1 MRFAV
6 YNPPHTANRPAISN
20 LAVILCCY
28 PKRTSETERATIQ
41 YMQSN
46 LIRETFP
53 VGPLR
58 CNCTILANPETRQ
71 AIVVDPGDEIAGI
84 LARLARHH
92 LTLKQII
99 VTHAHIDH
107 IGGAAQLK
115 RVTGA
120 PVFFHQQDLP
130 LVAMLDVQ
138 AGWLGVPT
146 PEKVG
151 LDQSAEDGLTTG
163 IAGLETE
170 VIHTPGHTPGSICL
184 LFPKQELLLAG
195 DTLFAGSVGRT
206 DLPGGDSQALL
217 RSIHTRLMP
226 LPENTLVV
234 PGHGEETTLG
244 EERET
249 NPFLQPGIRL

>member
-1 MRFAV
+1 MKPR
-6 YNPPHTANRPAISN
+6 
-20 LAVILCCY
+20 LL
-28 PKRTSETERATIQ
+28 
-41 YMQSN
+41 
-46 LIRETFP
+46 RETFP

-58 CNCTILANPETRQ
+58 CNCTLLANMESLE
-71 AIVVDPGDEIAGI
+71 AIVVDPGDEIADI

-120 PVFFHQQDLP
+120 PVLFHQADLP
-130 LVAMLDVQ
+130 ILDMLEMQ
-138 AGWLGVPT
+138 AGWLGIPT
-146 PEKVG
+146 PEKVV
-151 LDQSAEDGLTTG
+151 LDQSANDGLATG
-163 IAGLETE
+163 IPGLEAE

-206 DLPGGDSQALL
+206 DLPGGDTSTLL
-217 RSIHTRLMP
+217 HSIHTRVLL
-226 LPENTLVV
+226 LPERTLVV

-244 EERET
+244 KERQT
-249 NPFLQPGIRL
+249 NPFLQPDMWP